1 MKYKIHESFKYTEAK
16 CLPPIKNTAL
26 KLLHLT
32 HFVSTKHAILV
43 VWTCACVGQSRAEAS
58 KTRKL
63 EPQSTH
69 MKTRQLWNHWKE
81 KTHMK
86 YFDNTRWKH
95 EMENCQDISGLTQIR
110 TRTYSFMTE
119 AQALLR
125 ESRGRG
131 ELPKRE
137 REKGSS
143 GGTAITRV
151 GESAYSHIATAH
163 VPV

>member
-1 MKYKIHESFKYTEAK
+1 MPSTH
-16 CLPPIKNTAL
+16 KNTAL
-26 KLLHLT
+26 RLLHLT

-63 EPQSTH
+63 EPQSTNI
-69 MKTRQLWNHWKE
+69 KTRQIWNHWKE

-86 YFDNTRWKH
+86 YFDNTRWSTKW
-95 EMENCQDISGLTQIR
+95 R
-110 TRTYSFMTE
+110 TASTSVAWRKYGRTYSFMTE